1 MDGRHVESS
10 YCNARREG
18 DHMKC
23 CLVESRQQRETVMKV
38 AMLFTGS
45 GPIVILTSHDS
56 VTDPTLLEKLKAK
69 GIERFLAYELP
80 LDLAKERYGGH
91 FSTVLNDLHETDDLR
106 VLDYNGER
114 AFGLFRLNELGDPV
128 IYDPTAVDV
137 RAVG

>member
-1 MDGRHVESS
+1 
-10 YCNARREG
+10 
-18 DHMKC
+18 
-23 CLVESRQQRETVMKV
+23 MKV

-56 VTDPTLLEKLKAK
+56 VTDPTLVAKLEAK

-80 LDLAKERYGGH
+80 LDIAKKRYGGH
-91 FSTVLNDLHETDDLR
+91 FNTVLNDLHETDDLR

-114 AFGLFRLNELGDPV
+114 AFGLFRLNGLGNPV
-128 IYDPTAVDV
+128 IYDPVAADV

>member
-1 MDGRHVESS
+1 
-10 YCNARREG
+10 
-18 DHMKC
+18 
-23 CLVESRQQRETVMKV
+23 MKV

-56 VTDPTLLEKLKAK
+56 VTDPTLLGKLEAK

-91 FSTVLNDLHETDDLR
+91 FRTVLNDLHETDDLR

-114 AFGLFRLNELGDPV
+114 AFALFGLNELGNPV
-128 IYDPTAVDV
+128 IHDPA
-137 RAVG
+137 AA